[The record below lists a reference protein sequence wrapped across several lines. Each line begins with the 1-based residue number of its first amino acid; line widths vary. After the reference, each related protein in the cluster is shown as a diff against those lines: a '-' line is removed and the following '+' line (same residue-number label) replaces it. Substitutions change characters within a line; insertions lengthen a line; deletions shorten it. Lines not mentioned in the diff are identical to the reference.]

1 MESYKIKKDI
11 NDKNLDLTLNGINK
25 KLVSE
30 TFKSKENSRRLSTF
44 DNYMYQESLT
54 GNKIARLKTQKNRIS
69 NMIGNK
75 AISFSSIVD

>member
-11 NDKNLDLTLNGINK
+11 NDKNLDLMLNGIHK
-25 KLVSE
+25 KLVKE
-30 TFKSKENSRRLSTF
+30 TFKSKDNSRKLSTF
-44 DNYMYQESLT
+44 DNYMYQESIT
-54 GNKIARLKTQKNRIS
+54 GNKISRLQNKKNRIS